1 MGRKVHPLGFRLGI
15 VQDWKAKWYEDTH
28 YADALQEDM
37 TIRKAIQDKY
47 PDAAIS
53 RVEIERQSKEVTVAI
68 YTARPGIV
76 IGRGGQRVDEL
87 NSYLEK
93 LIGKKVR
100 LNIQEVRQ
108 PELDAFL
115 VARTIADQMQRRIA
129 YRRAMKQAIFRTMQA
144 GAKGIRISCSGRLG
158 DAEIA
163 RRQTMHEG
171 QVPLHTIRADIDYA
185 LTEAHT
191 TLGRIGVKVWI
202 YKGEILPEIRELEA
216 EAPAAEVEEAAVGE
230 ETAPTAEVAAEAPE
244 GAAEAEVKEAAPAR
258 RRRKTAAAEEKPAEA
273 IAAEE
278 QPEEAR
284 PAKAT
289 EAVAAEKPAPRR
301 KSKAAE
307 AEEKPQEKSTEK
319 KVKAETEAKAEEK
332 PARTTRKKSKSAE
345 AAESPEAGTPG
356 IDDQEE
362 KDAAT

>member
-1 MGRKVHPLGFRLGI
+1 LGRKVHPLGFRLGI

-216 EAPAAEVEEAAVGE
+216 EAPAAEAEEAAVGE
-230 ETAPTAEVAAEAPE
+230 ETSPTTEVAAEAPE

-284 PAKAT
+284 PAEVT
-289 EAVAAEKPAPRR
+289 EAVAAERPAPRR
-301 KSKAAE
+301 KGKAAE

-345 AAESPEAGTPG
+345 AAESPEAGTSG
-356 IDDQEE
+356 IDDQGEE
-362 KDAAT
+362 DAAT